1 MALTQR
7 EQQEIGAANASGRTP
22 VVFVHGLWLLA
33 GSWKPWRDLFEKRG
47 HAALAPDWP
56 NDPAS
61 VEEARAHP
69 EAVAGQSIGMVT
81 DHFAEVI
88 GQLHQKP
95 VVIGHSTGGLITQ
108 ILAGRGL
115 AASAVAIDPGPFRGV
130 LPLPLSSLK
139 VASVGL
145 RDPRNRR
152 RGVALTYEQFRYG
165 FANAVPEEEAKVLY
179 ERESVPASGM
189 ALFQMAFA
197 NLNPRTEARVDTQR
211 RDRGPLL
218 VVSGERDH
226 TVPWKI
232 AHATYGR
239 YKHNPNPTSFVVM
252 PGRGHSLTMDHGWQE
267 VADTVLRFL
276 DENAVRH

>member
-1 MALTQR
+1 MVPTQR
-7 EQQEIGAANASGRTP
+7 EQEEIEAANATARRP

-33 GSWKPWRDLFEKRG
+33 GSWKPWRDLFEERG
-47 HAALAPDWP
+47 YATLAPDWP

-69 EAVAGQSIGMVT
+69 EAVAKQSIGKVT
-81 DHFAEVI
+81 DHFAEAI
-88 GQLHQKP
+88 GQLHEKP

-115 AASAVAIDPGPFRGV
+115 AAGSAAIDPGPFRGV
-130 LPLPLSSLK
+130 LPLPFSSLK

-145 RDPRNRR
+145 RDPGNRR
-152 RGVALTYEQFRYG
+152 RGVPLTYEQFRYG
-165 FANAVPEEEAKVLY
+165 FANALPEEEAKVLY
-179 ERESVPASGM
+179 ERESVPAPGM

-197 NLNPRTEARVDTQR
+197 NLNPRTEARVDTQQ

-226 TVPWKI
+226 TVPWAI

-239 YKHNPNPTSFVVM
+239 YKNNPNPTSFVKI
-252 PGRGHSLTMDHGWQE
+252 PGRGHSLTIDHGWQE
-267 VADTVLRFL
+267 VADAVLQFL
-276 DENAVRH
+276 DENALRH